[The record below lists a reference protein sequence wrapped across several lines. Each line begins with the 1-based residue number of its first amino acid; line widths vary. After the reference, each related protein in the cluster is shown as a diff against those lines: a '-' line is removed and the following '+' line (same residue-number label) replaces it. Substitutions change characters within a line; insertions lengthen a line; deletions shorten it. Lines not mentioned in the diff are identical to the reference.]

1 MGDALARNGSA
12 GPAVHSA
19 GASGRA
25 GSAADEAAAAPA
37 TGRARLPDGWAQVLR
52 ELGVDDRAAMSIADR
67 AQANRTC
74 FHAELMVSG
83 RVREDAL
90 FAAVARALGLRFLE
104 RVPSERL
111 VIDEAGAITV
121 LRGMRRNAMVPLR
134 GGNGAALFVIAPYDL
149 ELADLRT
156 RLGAAPGVAG
166 RLVVTSPGALR
177 AALMARAGAALAR
190 EASLGLFGRS
200 PDFSARFIT
209 NPWQAF
215 ATGLL
220 LAGAPVLLYAAP
232 DATTLALSGFLTL
245 LFLGCVGLRLLAGA
259 QRPPLRPAV
268 DAPDDGSALP
278 IYSVLVALHR
288 EADVVPDLL
297 AALGRLDW
305 PRSRLEVKLVCE
317 ADDAE
322 TLAALER
329 HALRSWVEIVRV
341 PPGSPRTKP
350 KALNFALP
358 TCTGDIVALYD
369 AEDRPHPQQLRAAWN
384 ALRNGGEHM
393 ACVQAPLQIANA
405 AFGVLPFMFRMEF
418 AAQFRGLL
426 PWLAGQDLLIPL
438 GGTSNHFRRAA
449 LEEVGAWDPHNVT
462 EDADLGVRLARFG
475 YRVGVIAPPTL
486 EDAPETF
493 PIWFRQRTRWFKGF
507 LQTWLVHMRTP
518 GRLYRELGPGSFA
531 IFHLMIGGV
540 VVSALLHPLLLATM
554 LLLVLRLAAEGGL
567 PHREA
572 IVLGLATM
580 NVIGGYGA
588 QLLLSWS
595 SLDQG
600 ERAGFWKAAVLTPAY
615 WMMLSAVACRAVWE
629 LARNPH
635 HWAKTPH
642 RRYRRAAPA
651 VRDSRAGVT
660 LLARLRRH
668 LPMMS
673 APEQTIR
680 SSSSPMTESSRS
692 V

>member
-19 GASGRA
+19 SGSGRA
-25 GSAADEAAAAPA
+25 TDEAVAATCAR
-37 TGRARLPDGWAQVLR
+37 GARLPEGWAEVLC
-52 ELGVDDRAAMSIADR
+52 ELGVDDGAAVSIAER
-67 AQANRTC
+67 AKANRTC

-90 FAAVARALGLRFLE
+90 FAAVAKALGLRFLE
-104 RVPSERL
+104 RVPAERL
-111 VIDEAGAITV
+111 VIDEARAITV
-121 LRGMRRNAMVPLR
+121 LRGMRRNAIVPLR
-134 GGNGAALFVIAPYDL
+134 GGNGAALYVIAPHDL
-149 ELADLRT
+149 QLADLRA
-156 RLGAAPGVAG
+156 RLRAAPGAAG
-166 RLVVTSPGALR
+166 RLVMTSPGALR
-177 AALMARAGAALAR
+177 AALMARAGPALAR

-232 DATTLALSGFLTL
+232 EATTLALSGLLTL

-259 QRPPLRPAV
+259 QHLPLHPAT
-268 DAPDDGSALP
+268 DLPDEGSALP

-288 EADVVPDLL
+288 EAEVVPDLL
-297 AALGRLDW
+297 AALSRLDW

-341 PPGSPRTKP
+341 PPGPPRTKP

-369 AEDRPHPQQLRAAWN
+369 AEDRPHPQQLRAAWA
-384 ALRNGGEHM
+384 ALRAGGDRL

-405 AFGVLPFMFRMEF
+405 AFGVLPFMFRVEF

-426 PWLAGQDLLIPL
+426 PWLAAKDLLIPL

-493 PIWFRQRTRWFKGF
+493 PVWFRQRTRWFKGF

-540 VVSALLHPLLLATM
+540 VASALLHPLLLATM

-567 PHREA
+567 PQHEA

-580 NVIGGYGA
+580 NVIAGYGA

-595 SLDQG
+595 SLDPG
-600 ERAGFWKAAVLTPAY
+600 ERAGFWKAALLTPAY
-615 WMMLSAVACRAVWE
+615 WMMLSVVACRAVWE

-651 VRDSRAGVT
+651 LRHEQATVT

-692 V
+692 A